1 TAFSMYLGQLIWPMF
16 AAGWV
21 LSLYERGRAAW
32 DRLGPLLAEE
42 PQVVDAGPRRDRPA
56 GALRV
61 VDLGY
66 RHPGQQAPALAGIDI
81 DLAAGASLGLVGPTG
96 SGKSSLLRL
105 LLRHDDPSGGR
116 IEWGGVPIM
125 QYRLEALRSA
135 IGWVPQEPFLFSATI
150 AENIALARPG
160 ASEAEIA

>member
-1 TAFSMYLGQLIWPMF
+1 RASLDHFGAMNDHVQQSLAGVRTVRALGLEPQVSARFAMLAGRARDESLAAQRWEAAYEPTVGLSLAAAGTLSLAMGGWLVWHDEISVGDLTAFSMYLGQLIWPMF

-66 RHPGQQAPALAGIDI
+66 RH
-81 DLAAGASLGLVGPTG
+81 
-96 SGKSSLLRL
+96 
-105 LLRHDDPSGGR
+105 
-116 IEWGGVPIM
+116 
-125 QYRLEALRSA
+125 
-135 IGWVPQEPFLFSATI
+135 
-150 AENIALARPG
+150 
-160 ASEAEIA
+160 